1 MVLRGDRGT
10 EIYGL
15 DSPLP
20 FPLYRCCS
28 RTQVPAGCE
37 FVNLTL
43 SRLFVQGPNTGEPSV
58 PPRKG
63 RVIFFF
69 FFLSPY
75 DVPFHGRENKSRRLL
90 KTESGGRVSLLRGEL
105 TRACVRVEGKREY
118 IFGAQQICGE
128 WGERLEVWIIK
139 EKRKKERK
147 REKKVE
153 RRIKYRQTR

>member
-15 DSPLP
+15 DSPLL
-20 FPLYRCCS
+20 FSLYRCCS

-58 PPRKG
+58 PPRKS

-128 WGERLEVWIIK
+128 
-139 EKRKKERK
+139 
-147 REKKVE
+147 
-153 RRIKYRQTR
+153 